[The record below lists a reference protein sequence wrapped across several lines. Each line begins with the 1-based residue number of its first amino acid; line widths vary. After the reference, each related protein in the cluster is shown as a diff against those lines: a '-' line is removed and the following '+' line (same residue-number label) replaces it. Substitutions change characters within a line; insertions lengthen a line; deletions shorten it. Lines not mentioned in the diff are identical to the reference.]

1 MSGVVEG
8 FNELDAVEKIKR
20 TCDVVIKVT
29 EVKQNAGSILQKEI
43 GGNKLNRKAF
53 TIMCSQYAIILR
65 AGLSVGR
72 TTHLLA
78 DKTTDKPLK
87 KILLKVAEDVDAG
100 RALSDSFADHGAAIL
115 PATFVETIRAG
126 EASGTLDKSFDSMY
140 RHYDKQTKM
149 RSKIKNVL
157 TYPTFVLLMAIVVV
171 IVLMAVVVPSFTDI
185 FASYGSELPL
195 MTRMLIGMSEFCRAH
210 GLKLVLALAL
220 GILIFKIYGNTEE
233 GRLKLA
239 KLGLKLPVLGNIN
252 QLNAASQFANT
263 MATLLGSGLAMN
275 RAISITASVLDN
287 YYIGQEVGKVTGLM
301 EEGRS
306 VGASLRESGCM
317 PDILVD
323 MVAVGETTGEME
335 QTLST
340 IAGYYDTEL
349 DMAITSALNKL
360 EPAVLVFMA
369 AVAGFIVIAVYVAMF
384 EMYAIM

>member
-1 MSGVVEG
+1 MVEG

-100 RALSDSFADHGAAIL
+100 RALSDSFADHGGAIL

-149 RSKIKNVL
+149 RNKIKNVL

-171 IVLMAVVVPSFTDI
+171 IVLMAVVVPSFTNI

-195 MTRMLIGMSEFCRAH
+195 MTRMLIGMSEFCRDH
-210 GLKLVLALAL
+210 GLKMVLALAL
-220 GILIFKIYGNTEE
+220 GILVFKLYGNTEE
-233 GRLKLA
+233 GRLKFA
-239 KLGLKLPVLGNIN
+239 KLGLKLPILGNIN

-275 RAISITASVLDN
+275 RAIGITANVLDN
-287 YYIGQEVGKVTGLM
+287 YYIGQEVGKITSFM

-306 VGASLRESGCM
+306 VAAGLRESGCM